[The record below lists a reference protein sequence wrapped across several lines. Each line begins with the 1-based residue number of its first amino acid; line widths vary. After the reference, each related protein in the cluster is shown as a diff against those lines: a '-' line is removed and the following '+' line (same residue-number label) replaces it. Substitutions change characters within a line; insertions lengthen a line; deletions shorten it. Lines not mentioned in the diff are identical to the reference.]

1 MRTLYVTDLD
11 GTLLRSNERT
21 SEFTNSTINS
31 LAEKGL
37 LFTYATARSFHTS
50 YRTVAGLKLRHPI
63 VTYNGAAITDPKDGS
78 FLATNT
84 FGDDIR
90 SVLQDLTSHD
100 IYPVV
105 YAFVDGKETFT
116 LLPSK
121 SSRGLLDFDASRHHD
136 PRRRVAEDVSQLWE
150 GEIYNVT
157 CIGEA
162 EKLLPFYEKYRD
174 SYHCLYQLDMYSG
187 EPWLEFLPNESTKAN
202 ALRQLKQF
210 LPYDRLVV
218 FGDGINDMEMFAMA
232 DEAYAMENAVPEL
245 KAIATA
251 VIGSNNEDGVAR
263 WLLQNTQI
271 QE

>member
-11 GTLLRSNERT
+11 GTLLHSNERT

-50 YRTVAGLKLRHPI
+50 YRTVAGLKLCHPI

-90 SVLQDLTSHD
+90 STLSELFSCDFD
-100 IYPVV
+100 
-105 YAFVDGKETFT
+105 AFVDGKETFT

-121 SSRGLLDFDASRHHD
+121 SSRGLLDFDAPRHHD

-174 SYHCLYQLDMYSG
+174 SYRCLYQLDMYSG
-187 EPWLEFLPNESTKAN
+187 EPWLEFLPNDSTKAN

-210 LPYDRLVV
+210 LPYDKLVV
-218 FGDGINDMEMFAMA
+218 FGDGINDS
-232 DEAYAMENAVPEL
+232 P
-245 KAIATA
+245 
-251 VIGSNNEDGVAR
+251 SN
-263 WLLQNTQI
+263 I
-271 QE
+271 